1 MNLKLSLIQKVIKM
15 KTNDNS
21 LKCMSLED
29 MQSNQGGMFAWA
41 DMFWSGCKVG
51 LGVGGAFGIAYY
63 LRAQPL
69 PLFYNRC

>member
-29 MQSNQGGMFAWA
+29 MQINQGGMFAWA
-41 DMFWSGCKVG
+41 DMFWSGCKVC

-63 LRAQPL
+63 LRG
-69 PLFYNRC
+69 

>member
-51 LGVGGAFGIAYY
+51 LGVGGTFGIAYY
-63 LRAQPL
+63 LRG
-69 PLFYNRC
+69 

>member
-1 MNLKLSLIQKVIKM
+1 M

-29 MQSNQGGMFAWA
+29 MQINQGGMFAWA
-41 DMFWSGCKVG
+41 DMFWSGCKVC

-63 LRAQPL
+63 LRG
-69 PLFYNRC
+69 